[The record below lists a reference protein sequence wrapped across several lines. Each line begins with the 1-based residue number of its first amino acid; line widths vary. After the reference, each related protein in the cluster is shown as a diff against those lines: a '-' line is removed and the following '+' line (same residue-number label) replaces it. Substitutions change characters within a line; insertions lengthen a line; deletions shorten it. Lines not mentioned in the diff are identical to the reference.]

1 MYVHHMYVV
10 SHVTKL
16 HTYIPYIHEIP
27 RCIKTIYTEYL
38 KEIGHAIKTFSVISP
53 NLTGIVT

>member
-1 MYVHHMYVV
+1 MF
-10 SHVTKL
+10 
-16 HTYIPYIHEIP
+16 YIAIIMKY
-27 RCIKTIYTEYL
+27 CDTIQTYTEYF